1 MSRNLPTCKLN
12 EQQKSDLLTAIKK
25 SIFIFYK
32 PDSQSAINQKNFL
45 AEINETTNF
54 QKLSSNVVISK
65 NSQETACQLIRIS
78 DAAITKT
85 LYLIQDMI
93 KEECA
98 KSIFLD
104 FDQINKLKNL
114 KAVHFVNGNPNE
126 PEKCLIL
133 VKQSISDYLKLLNS
147 EQQLALLAQHFNY
160 LNFLLKVSN
169 EKPLSL
175 QIWDN
180 IFLKMSQLLISK
192 EEEQQNIAFEQLS
205 KNFENVHYLFEQK
218 LSDFKAKI
226 QEFKAITMKE
236 EILEVIDYLN
246 EIREI
251 IIKKG
256 DNFEQ
261 IIDLMMK
268 KLGDD
273 KVSQKILTILKFIDL
288 IEEIGRPNNKKEIFR
303 NFSAQIIVKLF
314 DFIKMNVDILKP
326 EDDKPIFY
334 YKKCISYYELFY
346 NYHES
351 CLYFQCLANFNLG
364 KLFQLE
370 KNDEA
375 VKFFQLSL
383 EILNKTGKNSKS
395 SPEYPHYC
403 QVNEMI
409 GAFFFEK
416 KEFFQAA
423 NYFMASNSSEKITM
437 LF

>member
-1 MSRNLPTCKLN
+1 MPTCKLN

-205 KNFENVHYLFEQK
+205 
-218 LSDFKAKI
+218 
-226 QEFKAITMKE
+226 
-236 EILEVIDYLN
+236 
-246 EIREI
+246 
-251 IIKKG
+251 
-256 DNFEQ
+256 